1 MISVRIG
8 DWLVSIDLTLEPE
21 TRTIRRLEVITG
33 TGRGGRQEIT
43 FLLGLSLCSRSF
55 FSWTRHMSS
64 LLVAIYE
71 LAAALQS
78 TVLASCT
85 WQVDPGVAWI
95 QWQRRKFRTTLH
107 YRLRRSPL
115 QMLERFC
122 LPRWWPLSQTT
133 CTLEYSRAAHQF
145 RRGSPFPN
153 FFAHY
158 DSL

>member
-1 MISVRIG
+1 
-8 DWLVSIDLTLEPE
+8 
-21 TRTIRRLEVITG
+21 
-33 TGRGGRQEIT
+33 
-43 FLLGLSLCSRSF
+43 
-55 FSWTRHMSS
+55 MSS

-78 TVLASCT
+78 AVLASCT
-85 WQVDPGVAWI
+85 RQVDPGVAWI
-95 QWQRRKFRTTLH
+95 QWQRRKFRTIGH
-107 YRLRRSPL
+107 YRVRRSPL
-115 QMLERFC
+115 QMSERFC

-158 DSL
+158 DSLVLQSTCTTSRLAPCFAVRLTPGSNGHQGYFAP